1 MSGDAIIIQA
11 SYVGDDA
18 GPFNLF
24 SQVNGF
30 TEAFETDVT
39 KNQLLAGFVSY
50 NVPVG
55 TTVVRVMSTSPEC
68 TNYEDVD
75 VVDLPDCPDRT
86 LVFQICNS
94 NSLKDDNFDIYLNG
108 IQIGSVD
115 LNSNSQVGSIF
126 IASNSTKI
134 ITQPDFACPLNNMQV
149 FFFDP
154 SLLAPRNEIEMK
166 NTQNNGNGNQGTIG
180 IRNYLTTGN
189 TLTDPCNL
197 DDLDFIGS
205 SGQDFNFEF
214 FYTSCCGTP

>member
-68 TNYEDVD
+68 TNYKDVD
-75 VVDLPDCPDRT
+75 IVDLPDCPDRT

-126 IASNSTKI
+126 IASTSTKI
-134 ITQPDFACPLNNMQV
+134 ITQPDFACPLSNMQV

-166 NTQNNGNGNQGTIG
+166 NTQNNGNGNQGSIG

-197 DDLDFIGS
+197 DDLDFLGG